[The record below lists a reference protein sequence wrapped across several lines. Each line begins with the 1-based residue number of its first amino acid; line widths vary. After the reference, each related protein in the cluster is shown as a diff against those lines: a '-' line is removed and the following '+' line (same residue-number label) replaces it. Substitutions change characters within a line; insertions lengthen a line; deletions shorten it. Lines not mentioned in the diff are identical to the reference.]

1 MTGSEV
7 LIFLDELLYVASGGS
22 VGERPDSFKPGQILE
37 GTEERLEYLQTRVFF
52 LQALIEKQQEREAV
66 NRGEQGTT
74 RSLRPLC
81 GEHFVA
87 AQRFKQA
94 MSYVSE
100 ADTDAACAAC
110 KGTALVLVEINNIN
124 IH

>member
-1 MTGSEV
+1 MTDSEI
-7 LIFLDELLYVASGGS
+7 LIFLDELLYVASGGY
-22 VGERPDSFKPGQILE
+22 VGERPDHFKPGQILE
-37 GTEERLEYLQTRVFF
+37 SAEDRLEYLQTRAFF
-52 LQALIEKQQEREAV
+52 LQELVEKQQEREAAD
-66 NRGEQGTT
+66 RGEQPTT

-81 GEHFVA
+81 NEHFVA

-94 MSYVSE
+94 MSYAGV
-100 ADTDAACAAC
+100 ADTGAACAAC

>member
-1 MTGSEV
+1 MTDNEI
-7 LIFLDELLYVASGGS
+7 LIFLDELLYVASGGYA
-22 VGERPDSFKPGQILE
+22 GERPDHFRPGQILE
-37 GTEERLEYLQTRVFF
+37 STEDRLEYLQTRAFF
-52 LQALIEKQQEREAV
+52 LQELVEKQQEKEAV
-66 NRGEQGTT
+66 DMGERPTT

-81 GEHFVA
+81 GEHFAA

-100 ADTDAACAAC
+100 ADAGAACAAC